1 MHSVFWSL
9 ALPIGVM
16 ALGFITAR
24 FAQGCRRLVSSFTVI
39 RVRFSRPRVYRV
51 LTPASFR

>member
-9 ALPIGVM
+9 AFPIGAM
-16 ALGFITAR
+16 ALGFVAAR
-24 FAQGCRRLVSSFTVI
+24 FAAGCRRLVSNLSVI
-39 RVRFSRPRVYRV
+39 HVRLSRPRVYRV